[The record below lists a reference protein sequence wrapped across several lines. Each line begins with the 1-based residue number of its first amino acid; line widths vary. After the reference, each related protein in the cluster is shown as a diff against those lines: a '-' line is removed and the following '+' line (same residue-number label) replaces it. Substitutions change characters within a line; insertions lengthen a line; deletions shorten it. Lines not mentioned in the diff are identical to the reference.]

1 MNNMEIDK
9 EEKNNISMS
18 EDNAV
23 DEEEPAEINIEYLN
37 EKVENIMKKYERLN
51 VDEEIGEK
59 EKQKDCRLI
68 IEKIELENFKSYGG
82 VRTIT
87 PLHHRFNAVVGP
99 NGSGKSNLMES
110 LLFVFGKRANK
121 MRLKKLNELIHNSTK
136 LNNLRNAR
144 VSIFFKEIKD
154 DGESFINV
162 PNSSFVLT
170 REVYRNGSSKYFLD
184 NQELGFE
191 ELSNILNN
199 KGIDLKHN
207 RFLILQGEVEQIS
220 MMKPKSNSLKGETGL
235 LEFLEDIIGTSRYVT
250 LIERLSHDIDELG
263 EIKMQK
269 GNRVRIS
276 KNEVDTLEETKNAST
291 NYYHKEKENHCIH
304 HIKNLLNRHS
314 YNKEIM
320 GFQNSIDEKQKQNEN
335 IELKMKKLVSGN
347 NELMSIYKTIKQEME
362 EIRK

>member
-1 MNNMEIDK
+1 MEQIEIDR
-9 EEKNNISMS
+9 
-18 EDNAV
+18 EDKQENVEMIDAQDGDDQEV
-23 DEEEPAEINIEYLN
+23 EHIEEEEQEINIEYLN
-37 EKVENIMKKYERLN
+37 EKVENIMKKYEKLN

-59 EKQKDCRLI
+59 EKQKDTRII

-87 PLHHRFNAVVGP
+87 PLHQRFNAVVGP

-144 VSIFFKEIKD
+144 VTIFFKEIKD
-154 DGESFINV
+154 QGETFLTV
-162 PNSSFVLT
+162 PNSHFVLS
-170 REVYRNGSSKYFLD
+170 REVYRNGSSKYFF
-184 NQELGFE
+184 NNE
-191 ELSNILNN
+191 ELSFDRIAVILNS

-220 MMKPKSNSLKGETGL
+220 MMKPKSNSQKGETGL
-235 LEFLEDIIGTSRYVT
+235 LEFLEDIIGTSRYVS
-250 LIERLSHDIDELG
+250 LIDKLSTDIDELG

-276 KNEVDTLEETKNAST
+276 KNEVEQLEEVKNQST
-291 NYYHKEKENHCIH
+291 NYYHKEKEYHCIQH
-304 HIKNLLNRHS
+304 LDSLLKRHGF
-314 YNKEIM
+314 NKEIM
-320 GFQNSIDEKQKQNEN
+320 SYQKKIEEKNAQVQS
-335 IELKMKKLVSGN
+335 V
-347 NELMSIYKTIKQEME
+347 
-362 EIRK
+362 